1 MKYIIMI
8 VAAYAAMTVGMNV
21 AHANTPLPYRYD
33 FFNTSIL
40 TEKDT
45 IPACIVVDRN
55 NDKLVTPYNCTKAI
69 KIFAETIRKK
79 DPAAILD
86 FALDGMEL
94 SKS

>member
-8 VAAYAAMTVGMNV
+8 VAAYAAMAVGMNV

-69 KIFAETIRKK
+69 KILPRLSARKTRQ
-79 DPAAILD
+79 
-86 FALDGMEL
+86 L
-94 SKS
+94 SWISRLTVWS